1 MQKANE
7 KMILNGVYFVY
18 DVKKSGYNAFLSN
31 GVCLVNVGFCGYV
44 EKSGKNVTFWKIFP
58 TFGIIFTSFITLLHN
73 EKAEKTEGTYPLFEG
88 LQSLFAICQ
97 FWTLFP

>member
-31 GVCLVNVGFCGYV
+31 GVCLVNVGFCGYI
-44 EKSGKNVTFWKIFP
+44 EKEHLSKFADFVKNQNKYKFYSV
-58 TFGIIFTSFITLLHN
+58 N
-73 EKAEKTEGTYPLFEG
+73 E
-88 LQSLFAICQ
+88 
-97 FWTLFP
+97 